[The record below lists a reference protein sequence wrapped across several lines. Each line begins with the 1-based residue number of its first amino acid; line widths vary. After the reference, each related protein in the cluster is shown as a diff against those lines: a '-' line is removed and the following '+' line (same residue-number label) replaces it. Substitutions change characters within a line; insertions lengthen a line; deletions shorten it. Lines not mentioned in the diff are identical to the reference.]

1 MWTNISTDI
10 HFFFFRVLPT
20 ATATRKKSAQTQ
32 THIRNE
38 CSNLTFGGETKNKN
52 IHHFFSWRV
61 SVGFVN
67 ESRNSAHIN
76 NFKFCNTNL
85 SNTLPVMNVSIFML
99 FCFPYFLFLLLFGC
113 YFHLKLFVF
122 IVLSHFFGISV
133 ILSRW
138 IQILSGD
145 KTKQT
150 NGKKMNVE
158 KINIDLRACI
168 LGKINGHDSC
178 FSMFFPNALHCPLLF
193 FSVAFHF
200 FSSAISLI

>member
-1 MWTNISTDI
+1 MSLRYAIFTARHSLQTATKNASTVQTVSYHSTFWVMMNACERTFLQI
-10 HFFFFRVLPT
+10 FIFFFFRVLP
-20 ATATRKKSAQTQ
+20 TATRKKSAQTQ

-52 IHHFFSWRV
+52 IQHFFSWRV

-76 NFKFCNTNL
+76 NFKLCNTNL

-138 IQILSGD
+138 IQIFGGD
-145 KTKQT
+145 KT
-150 NGKKMNVE
+150 NGKKWML
-158 KINIDLRACI
+158 K
-168 LGKINGHDSC
+168 KST
-178 FSMFFPNALHCPLLF
+178 
-193 FSVAFHF
+193 
-200 FSSAISLI
+200 